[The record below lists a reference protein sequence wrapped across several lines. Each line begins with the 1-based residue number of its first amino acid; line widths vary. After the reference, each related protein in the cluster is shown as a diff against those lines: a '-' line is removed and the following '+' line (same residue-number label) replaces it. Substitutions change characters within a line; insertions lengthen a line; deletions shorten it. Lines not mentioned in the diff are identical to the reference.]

1 MIFFKRYSGQK
12 ESLFATW
19 YLSERVKYLPHSS
32 KYHTIWV
39 PLITAKNLS
48 IGSPP
53 HLSTK
58 YNIYSLGFPYHD
70 MINSWDT
77 AVIQETIQ
85 NIL

>member
-1 MIFFKRYSGQK
+1 MGAAYNCKK
-12 ESLFATW
+12 
-19 YLSERVKYLPHSS
+19 
-32 KYHTIWV
+32 
-39 PLITAKNLS
+39 LS
-48 IGSPP
+48 IESPP

-58 YNIYSLGFPYHD
+58 DNIYSLGFPYHD

>member
-19 YLSERVKYLPHSS
+19 YFSERVKYLRHSS

-39 PLITAKNLS
+39 PLITAKNFRLDRR
-48 IGSPP
+48 
-53 HLSTK
+53 HLNTK
-58 YNIYSLGFPYHD
+58 DNIYSLGFPYHD